1 MTIKEAV
8 VARFLE
14 LLRER
19 NMRPNELATLAG
31 VTPSSVY
38 SMLDARR
45 RELSINLIKKLCD
58 GLEISLGT
66 FFSAPVFDEPAAHRL
81 PVYFIRLKSLILLC
95 RIFIRVYNSSVN
107 PFTPART
114 PRPIYIRFFR
124 RFGFRSDRK
133 PRRLRPYRSI
143 GRSVLPPA

>member
-1 MTIKEAV
+1 MTVKEAV

-66 FFSAPVFDEPAAHRL
+66 FFSAPIFDEL
-81 PVYFIRLKSLILLC
+81 EQEIR
-95 RIFIRVYNSSVN
+95 
-107 PFTPART
+107 
-114 PRPIYIRFFR
+114 
-124 RFGFRSDRK
+124 
-133 PRRLRPYRSI
+133 
-143 GRSVLPPA
+143 